1 MLQFQLVTKWA
12 EKGDEAWVGGG
23 GECGNERRNRHT
35 SVAFNFNGQFGC
47 SLGFGHV
54 HFVCNIH

>member
-1 MLQFQLVTKWA
+1 MTKP
-12 EKGDEAWVGGG
+12 GLGGG
-23 GECGNERRNRHT
+23 GGRSSGGGCGNERRNQHI